1 MNVALVDACGANI
14 RSVLG
19 ALDRV
24 GCEVTVTADVD
35 TIRSAERVI
44 LPGVGT
50 AGDAMQRLQQH
61 QLDKLIPELH
71 QPVLGIC
78 IGMQILFAG
87 SEEDNVECLGVFPQ
101 RLSRFT
107 ADDTR
112 PVPHMGW
119 NSVAVKEHVNEHPL
133 LSGINA
139 TDHCYFVHSYAA
151 PVFESTIAVTDYGQP
166 FTAAVA
172 TKNFMGVQFHP
183 ERSGNVGQRILSNF
197 LELKHQNFNE

>member
-1 MNVALVDACGANI
+1 MNVVVVDACGANI

-19 ALDRV
+19 ALHRV
-24 GCEVTVTADVD
+24 GCEVTVTADAD
-35 TIRSAERVI
+35 TIRSAEQVI

-61 QLDKLIPELH
+61 ELDKLIPQLQ

-87 SEEDNVECLGVFPQ
+87 SEEGNVDCLGIFPQ
-101 RLSRFT
+101 RLGRF
-107 ADDTR
+107 AEHDSR

-119 NSVAVKEHVNEHPL
+119 NTVAIKDHPL
-133 LSGINA
+133 LSGMDES
-139 TDHCYFVHSYAA
+139 DHCYFVHSYAA
-151 PVFESTIAVTDYGQP
+151 PVFESTIAVTEYGQP

-172 TKNFMGVQFHP
+172 MNNFMGVQFHP
-183 ERSGNVGQRILSNF
+183 ERSGRVGQRLLTNF
-197 LELKHQNFNE
+197 LEIKS

>member
-1 MNVALVDACGANI
+1 MNVVLVDACGANI

-24 GCEVTVTADVD
+24 GCKVTVTADAE
-35 TIRSAERVI
+35 TIASAERVI

-61 QLDKLIPELH
+61 QLDKLIPELQ

-87 SEEDNVECLGVFPQ
+87 SEEDDVDCLGVFPQ
-101 RLSRFT
+101 RLSRF
-107 ADDTR
+107 AVDDSR

-119 NSVAVKEHVNEHPL
+119 NTVAVKEHPL
-133 LSGINA
+133 LAGISA
-139 TDHCYFVHSYAA
+139 SEHCYFVHSYAA
-151 PVFESTIAVTDYGQP
+151 PVFDSTIAVTDYGQS
-166 FTAAVA
+166 FSAAVA
-172 TKNFMGVQFHP
+172 ANNFMGVQFHP
-183 ERSGNVGQRILSNF
+183 ERSGDVGQRLLSNF
-197 LELKHQNFNE
+197 LEIKH